1 MHVQCTLK
9 IDSRKLSPSL
19 IGSFLTELTFLNQ
32 MSIFF
37 FPEIRIIAGSVE
49 SKKKILRNLGHNVLE
64 LCNVIIQIRLTT
76 SKMKRD
82 I

>member
-19 IGSFLTELTFLNQ
+19 IGSFLTELTFLQQ
-32 MSIFF
+32 MSI

-49 SKKKILRNLGHNVLE
+49 SKKKILRNLGHNDLE

>member
-19 IGSFLTELTFLNQ
+19 IGSFLTELTFLQQ
-32 MSIFF
+32 MRI

-64 LCNVIIQIRLTT
+64 LCSVIIQIRLTT
-76 SKMKRD
+76 SKMKLD
-82 I
+82 T